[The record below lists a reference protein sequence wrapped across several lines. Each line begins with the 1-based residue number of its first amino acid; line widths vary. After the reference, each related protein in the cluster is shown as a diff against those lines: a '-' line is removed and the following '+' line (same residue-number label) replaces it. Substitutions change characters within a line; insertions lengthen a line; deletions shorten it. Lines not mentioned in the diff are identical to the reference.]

1 MILMVSVDVHWTRY
15 KKYEGVG
22 LWAREFRV

>member
-22 LWAREFRV
+22 LWARVFRV